1 MGDYEEKKAAA
12 HAEDVA
18 WHTKA
23 AADAAVVAAGR
34 GAKAAEAVEKANAAE
49 ADYQKKMGVFEEK
62 LKDAKA
68 ADKAYGDAVEASKEE
83 QAEMD
88 KQAAAADK
96 ADNAI
101 VNCGSSDKCL
111 AADGTCKDVTDDGP
125 YLSKNMVD
133 CTDDES
139 EEWDHTDDNN
149 GLDWAGVG
157 PAPTM
162 APIPAPNATCIS
174 SYGALAAPVKAAM
187 DAHKEDESKCP
198 LIELAC
204 PPPAGQLD
212 IEATSKEALIGYLG
226 AFFATAAVCPP
237 VCYPGSETHLDNG
250 EQDTHG
256 ICTTSAMM
264 LMLEQQVKGFPIYQ
278 NTGTNGRFLANN
290 EAMDLCTAMKE
301 LAKGIGAGIKLE

>member
-1 MGDYEEKKAAA
+1 MLWSFFTNLFKLDPSTDALSHFLSHG
-12 HAEDVA
+12 
-18 WHTKA
+18 TKIHSFI
-23 AADAAVVAAGR
+23 VS
-34 GAKAAEAVEKANAAE
+34 E
-49 ADYQKKMGVFEEK
+49 
-62 LKDAKA
+62 
-68 ADKAYGDAVEASKEE
+68 EASVGASVLVDWETLDLLFEHKHHGGCG
-83 QAEMD
+83 
-88 KQAAAADK
+88 ADTMCVLLT
-96 ADNAI
+96 I

-174 SYGALAAPVKAAM
+174 SYQALAAPVKAAM
-187 DAHKEDESKCP
+187 DAHKDDESKCP

-212 IEATSKEALIGYLG
+212 IKATSKEALIGYLG

-290 EAMDLCTAMKE
+290 EAMDLCTMTKE
-301 LAKGIGAGIKLE
+301 VAKGIGAGIKLE